1 MFTLTTCAQG
11 VSPNG
16 LAALQRLLEAAHRGT
31 GQSRV
36 VARFLLSLYNGD
48 RFPFDLT
55 DFRVLD
61 ADLFEDCMNVL
72 VMDNRPQHEVHR
84 YFDKGGRIWEA
95 MASNWGFKDHDS
107 QSWR

>member
-1 MFTLTTCAQG
+1 MFSLTNFARDLKPQ
-11 VSPNG
+11 S
-16 LAALQRLLEAAHRGT
+16 LAALQRLLDVAHRGT

-36 VARFLLSLYNGD
+36 VARFLMSLYNGD

-61 ADLFEDCMNVL
+61 ADLFADCQVVL
-72 VMDNRPQHEVHR
+72 LMDRRPQREVHK
-84 YFDKGGRIWEA
+84 YFNDGGRIWEA
-95 MASNWGFKDHDS
+95 MARTWGFKDHDC